1 MASHDA
7 SRDAQRDE
15 QYDDQD
21 DALRKALTEHF
32 PLMKER
38 RAHPCPN
45 ARPH

>member
-7 SRDAQRDE
+7 SRDAQRDD
-15 QYDDQD
+15 QY
-21 DALRKALTEHF
+21 DALRKALTEHC